1 MAGVWFRL
9 NLNLRKTTDWLSFGH
24 VSDSIKWA
32 LIDAFYMA
40 DNSLEKNFITL
51 AITGKHTS
59 TGKLKIFYV
68 NTQWGNFI
76 ALILSIC
83 VRCCLMCF
91 IRNKKFTKE
100 NQIIQLLTLNVRLR
114 EYNDASHF
122 IIIFRILCYVC
133 VCTYKTIFSH
143 FLHKTNR
150 NHIPHE
156 WHTKIWLRSKRKN
169 IIHHFAPHHC
179 LYSFE
184 HIKISQ
190 VWLFKIEEVKLC
202 IKSV

>member
-68 NTQWGNFI
+68 NTQTQTLRKFYCFNPI
-76 ALILSIC
+76 D
-83 VRCCLMCF
+83 MCSMLF
-91 IRNKKFTKE
+91 DVFHKK
-100 NQIIQLLTLNVRLR
+100 
-114 EYNDASHF
+114 
-122 IIIFRILCYVC
+122 
-133 VCTYKTIFSH
+133 
-143 FLHKTNR
+143 
-150 NHIPHE
+150 
-156 WHTKIWLRSKRKN
+156 
-169 IIHHFAPHHC
+169 
-179 LYSFE
+179 
-184 HIKISQ
+184 
-190 VWLFKIEEVKLC
+190 
-202 IKSV
+202 